1 MKTTL
6 IIIGIVLAVILVVGL
21 LLFIFYKKVAAP
33 KMDEYN
39 SLIQANKVT
48 ATIFVIDKMKDKLT
62 NQNVPKALIEQTPK
76 MLRGKK
82 LPIVKAKIGPQIQT
96 LIAEE
101 KVFKQ
106 LPVKKM
112 VKVDIAGMYIVNI
125 K

>member
-6 IIIGIVLAVILVVGL
+6 IVIGIVVAALAVIGL
-21 LLFIFYKKVAAP
+21 LLFLFYKKVAAP

-39 SLIQANKVT
+39 NLIQANKVT

-101 KVFKQ
+101 KVFKA

>member
-1 MKTTL
+1 M
-6 IIIGIVLAVILVVGL
+6 G
-21 LLFIFYKKVAAP
+21 
-33 KMDEYN
+33 EYN

-101 KVFKQ
+101 KVYKQ

>member
-1 MKTTL
+1 MGVLKIVL
-6 IIIGIVLAVILVVGL
+6 IILAVILVLGIA
-21 LLFIFYKKVAAP
+21 LFIFYKKVAAP
-33 KMDEYN
+33 KMNEYN
-39 SLIQANKVT
+39 DLIQANKVT

-101 KVFKQ
+101 KVFKA